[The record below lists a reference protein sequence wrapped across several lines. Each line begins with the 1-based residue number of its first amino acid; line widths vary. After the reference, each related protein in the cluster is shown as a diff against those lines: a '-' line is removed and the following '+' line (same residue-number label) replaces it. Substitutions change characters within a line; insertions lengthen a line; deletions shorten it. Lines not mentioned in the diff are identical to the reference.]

1 MLSNFKPG
9 MRRVSA
15 VALAIALMAPVA
27 FAMPVP
33 ALAAEAAA
41 SEDTTL
47 VRGADALSWGDSFE
61 CATVSGLGGSTLYAD
76 VTVGGKVVTKDMT
89 YAYDNATDT
98 FGVVQLNADASYVLE
113 HSGDM
118 GLNFYTAKT
127 AERAGASAL
136 LSAKVYAVC
145 MQVGGV
151 AVEDGMIGIRT
162 AREGEA
168 TLAIEAP
175 TQIVRDGATYSLLG
189 GGKVAPE
196 LIDGVLYV
204 SYEKVDEAEGVSAAV
219 VYVDEQGNE
228 LTRDSYTL
236 AAGEKKSVELRK
248 SVEYGEKVYTPCAK
262 TAQVTLTS
270 DAPETRVYCLARTKA
285 DTSTQEV
292 EIAYVSTEGKQLMVD
307 RVSVGA
313 GGFLYSP
320 ATTFSQAHEAEVAS
334 YTLTG
339 ATDSLGN
346 TYTADEAK
354 TLTLARNGAEKY
366 TLTYAPEATELTY
379 AVNFALVSAGKGGNT
394 NVAVAKT
401 EKATLTSTSAAT
413 VELPETLEV
422 DGTAYTRYGSA
433 SSLSY
438 AWTDLEAGRELTD
451 TVYYVA
457 DDVVAPSAYEVEVRY
472 VDAVSGTQIG
482 SATLT
487 CEPDGEALS
496 ITSPESVTYEGA
508 EYERLGGQ
516 SAPITHR
523 FYAPYR
529 TYTVYYA
536 KPGSMSE
543 GDTTVVRT
551 VVVDGGVRYY
561 TIASDGTVTAGDSSS
576 SAADGTAGGLVAT
589 APYTTVETTSADGA
603 ETSATDVTAPSGDT
617 AYEERI
623 ADEETPLA
631 AGAEDGQKLPY
642 AAIVAGVA
650 LALAAAAIVFVL
662 LRKKRNSADD
672 LKGE

>member
-9 MRRVSA
+9 MRRISA
-15 VALAIALMAPVA
+15 AALAIALLAPA
-27 FAMPVP
+27 AYAMPVQ
-33 ALAAEAAA
+33 AVAAEAAS
-41 SEDTTL
+41 SESSAL

-89 YAYDNATDT
+89 YAYDSATDT

-118 GLNFYTAKT
+118 QLNFYTAKT
-127 AERAGASAL
+127 AERGDASAL

-145 MQVGGV
+145 MQVDGQ
-151 AVEDGMIGIRT
+151 AVEGGMIGIRT
-162 AREGEA
+162 ARESEA

-175 TQIVRDGATYSLLG
+175 TQIVRDGATYSLVG
-189 GGKVAPE
+189 GSKVAPE

-236 AAGEKKSVELRK
+236 ASGEKKSVELRK
-248 SVEYGEKVYTPCAK
+248 SVESDEKVYTPCAK
-262 TAQVTLTS
+262 TAQVTLTA
-270 DAPETRVYCLARTKA
+270 DAPETRVYCLERAKA

-292 EIAYVSTEGKQLMVD
+292 EIAYVSTEGKQLMAD

-320 ATTFSQAHEAEVAS
+320 ATTFSQAHEAAVAS

-354 TLTLARNGAEKY
+354 TLTLARNGADKY

-394 NVAVAKT
+394 NVSIAKT
-401 EKATLTSTSAAT
+401 EKATLTSASAAT
-413 VELPETLEV
+413 VELPETLEA
-422 DGTAYTRYGSA
+422 DGTTYTRFGSA

-438 AWTDLEAGRELTD
+438 AWTDLETGRELTD

-457 DDVVAPSAYEVEVRY
+457 ADVVTPSAYEVEVRY

-482 SATLT
+482 SATLA
-487 CEPDGEALS
+487 CEPTGEALS

-536 KPGSMSE
+536 RPGSMSE
-543 GDTTVVRT
+543 GDTTVTRT

-561 TIASDGTVTAGDSSS
+561 TIAADGTVTTGDTS
-576 SAADGTAGGLVAT
+576 SADGTTAGGLVAT
-589 APYTTVETTSADGA
+589 APYTTVETTSADGSD
-603 ETSATDVTAPSGDT
+603 TSATDVTAPSGDT

-623 ADEETPLA
+623 ADEQTPLA
-631 AGAEDGQKLPY
+631 SGEEGGQTLPY
-642 AAIVAGVA
+642 AAIAAGVA

-672 LKGE
+672 VKGE